1 MKSTAFFPGVSNIY
15 ILFIRRI
22 LALADQYTADQGV
35 NGERQILCVAV
46 LMAVAVGS
54 KREMGVPFTFLTYR
68 WQSIP
73 HIKILIFFSRNGRSQ
88 MQMVKG

>member
-35 NGERQILCVAV
+35 NGERQIFSV
-46 LMAVAVGS
+46 
-54 KREMGVPFTFLTYR
+54 FL
-68 WQSIP
+68 
-73 HIKILIFFSRNGRSQ
+73 F
-88 MQMVKG
+88 